1 MRKHFSI
8 FALLLCSFAS
18 LLGQAE
24 KGSVVEVV
32 IGKAEYKSG
41 DQVLPVTKGIS
52 IKDGDTIVTGL
63 GQMVILRL
71 ENGGQLVVYEK
82 SEMTMKSKEG
92 DAAKSILDLDTGFLW
107 VRVPKLKKD
116 SSFSVDMP
124 GASAGIQRDC
134 LQRLRYG
141 EKGKPSLRLRRRSE
155 GDQPQGRGSNF
166 ETRPTAQGRFQ
177 RAHGKTGTRPKVS
190 QASRKKYLNLPK
202 LPPRRLFAGR
212 TLLETSTCTSRQLCC
227 FDKNNLHR

>member
-1 MRKHFSI
+1 MRKLFAI
-8 FALLLCSFAS
+8 FALLLSSFDS

-24 KGSVVEVV
+24 KESVVEVV

-71 ENGGQLVVYEK
+71 SNGGQLVVYEK

-92 DAAKSILDLDTGFLW
+92 DAAKSILELDTGFLW

-124 GASAGIQRDC
+124 GATAGIRGTAFSASVTEKKESQVC
-134 LQRLRYG
+134 VCEG
-141 EKGKPSLRLRRRSE
+141 EVKVTNPKGEEAVLKQGQLLKVGSNAPMGKPGRDLKFLKHPVKSTLTCLNCH
-155 GDQPQGRGSNF
+155 QGGY
-166 ETRPTAQGRFQ
+166 
-177 RAHGKTGTRPKVS
+177 
-190 QASRKKYLNLPK
+190 SRDGLY
-202 LPPRRLFAGR
+202 
-212 TLLETSTCTSRQLCC
+212 
-227 FDKNNLHR
+227 

>member
-1 MRKHFSI
+1 MRKHFAI
-8 FALLLCSFAS
+8 FALLLSSFAS

-124 GASAGIQRDC
+124 SASAGIRGTAFSASVTENKESQVC
-134 LQRLRYG
+134 VCEG
-141 EKGKPSLRLRRRSE
+141 EVKVTNPKGEEAVLKQGQLLKVDSNAPMGKPGRDLKFLKHPVKSTLTCLNCH
-155 GDQPQGRGSNF
+155 QGGY
-166 ETRPTAQGRFQ
+166 
-177 RAHGKTGTRPKVS
+177 
-190 QASRKKYLNLPK
+190 SRDGLY
-202 LPPRRLFAGR
+202 
-212 TLLETSTCTSRQLCC
+212 
-227 FDKNNLHR
+227 

>member
-1 MRKHFSI
+1 MRKHFASI
-8 FALLLCSFAS
+8 ALLLSFFGS

-32 IGKAEYKSG
+32 IGKVEYKSG
-41 DQVLPVTKGIS
+41 DQVLPVTKGIT

-71 ENGGQLVVYEK
+71 SNGGQLVVYEK

-92 DAAKSILDLDTGFLW
+92 DAAKSILELDTGFLW

-124 GASAGIQRDC
+124 GATAGIRGTAFSASVTEKKESQVC
-134 LQRLRYG
+134 VCEG
-141 EKGKPSLRLRRRSE
+141 EVKVTNPKGEEAVLKQGQLLKVDSDAPMGKPGRDLKFLKHPVKSTLTCLNCH
-155 GDQPQGRGSNF
+155 QGGY
-166 ETRPTAQGRFQ
+166 
-177 RAHGKTGTRPKVS
+177 
-190 QASRKKYLNLPK
+190 SRDGLY
-202 LPPRRLFAGR
+202 
-212 TLLETSTCTSRQLCC
+212 
-227 FDKNNLHR
+227 

>member
-1 MRKHFSI
+1 MRKHFAI
-8 FALLLCSFAS
+8 FALLLSSFAS

-116 SSFSVDMP
+116 SSFRVDMP
-124 GASAGIQRDC
+124 SASAGIRGTAFSASVTETKESQVC
-134 LQRLRYG
+134 VCEG
-141 EKGKPSLRLRRRSE
+141 EVKVTNPKGEEAVLKQGQLLKVDSNAPMGKPGRDLKFLKHPVKSTLTCLNCH
-155 GDQPQGRGSNF
+155 QGGY
-166 ETRPTAQGRFQ
+166 
-177 RAHGKTGTRPKVS
+177 
-190 QASRKKYLNLPK
+190 SRDGLY
-202 LPPRRLFAGR
+202 
-212 TLLETSTCTSRQLCC
+212 
-227 FDKNNLHR
+227 

>member
-82 SEMTMKSKEG
+82 SEMTMKSKKG

-124 GASAGIQRDC
+124 GASAGIRGTAFSASVTEKKESQVC
-134 LQRLRYG
+134 VCEG
-141 EKGKPSLRLRRRSE
+141 EVKVTNPKGEEATLKQGQLLKVGSNAPMGKPGRDLKFLKHPVKSTLTCLNCH
-155 GDQPQGRGSNF
+155 QGGY
-166 ETRPTAQGRFQ
+166 
-177 RAHGKTGTRPKVS
+177 
-190 QASRKKYLNLPK
+190 SRDGLY
-202 LPPRRLFAGR
+202 
-212 TLLETSTCTSRQLCC
+212 
-227 FDKNNLHR
+227 

>member
-1 MRKHFSI
+1 MRKHFASI
-8 FALLLCSFAS
+8 ALLLSFFGS

-41 DQVLPVTKGIS
+41 NQVLPLTKGLTV
-52 IKDGDTIVTGL
+52 KDGDTIITGL

-71 ENGGQLVVYEK
+71 SNGGQLVVYEK

-92 DAAKSILDLDTGFLW
+92 DAAKSILELDTGFLW

-124 GASAGIQRDC
+124 GASAGIRGTAFSASVTEKKESQVC
-134 LQRLRYG
+134 VCEG
-141 EKGKPSLRLRRRSE
+141 EVKVTNPKGEEAVLKQGELLKVGPNAPMGKPGRDLKFLKHPVKSTLTCLNCH
-155 GDQPQGRGSNF
+155 QGGY
-166 ETRPTAQGRFQ
+166 
-177 RAHGKTGTRPKVS
+177 
-190 QASRKKYLNLPK
+190 SRDGLY
-202 LPPRRLFAGR
+202 
-212 TLLETSTCTSRQLCC
+212 
-227 FDKNNLHR
+227 

>member
-1 MRKHFSI
+1 MRKHFAI
-8 FALLLCSFAS
+8 LAFLLGSFAS
-18 LLGQAE
+18 LLGQAG

-41 DQVLPVTKGIS
+41 DQVLPVTKGLT
-52 IKDGDTIVTGL
+52 IKDGDTIVTSH

-124 GASAGIQRDC
+124 SASAGIRGTSFSASVTENKESQVC
-134 LQRLRYG
+134 VCEG
-141 EKGKPSLRLRRRSE
+141 EVKVTNVKDEEAVLKQGQLLKIGSNAPMGKPEHDLKFLKHPRKNTLTCLNCH
-155 GDQPQGRGSNF
+155 QGGY
-166 ETRPTAQGRFQ
+166 
-177 RAHGKTGTRPKVS
+177 
-190 QASRKKYLNLPK
+190 SRDGLY
-202 LPPRRLFAGR
+202 
-212 TLLETSTCTSRQLCC
+212 
-227 FDKNNLHR
+227 

>member
-1 MRKHFSI
+1 MRKLFAT
-8 FALLLCSFAS
+8 FALLLCSFAN
-18 LLGQAE
+18 LLGQAG

-41 DQVLPVTKGIS
+41 DQVLPVTKGLT
-52 IKDGDTIVTGL
+52 IKDGDTIVTDL
-63 GQMVILRL
+63 GEMVILRL

-124 GASAGIQRDC
+124 GASAGIRGTAFSASVTEKKESQVC
-134 LQRLRYG
+134 VCEG
-141 EKGKPSLRLRRRSE
+141 EVKVTNPKGEEATLKQGQLLKVDPNAPMGKPGRDLKFLKHPVKSTLTCLNCH
-155 GDQPQGRGSNF
+155 QGGY
-166 ETRPTAQGRFQ
+166 
-177 RAHGKTGTRPKVS
+177 
-190 QASRKKYLNLPK
+190 SRDGLY
-202 LPPRRLFAGR
+202 
-212 TLLETSTCTSRQLCC
+212 
-227 FDKNNLHR
+227 

>member
-1 MRKHFSI
+1 MQKHFAI
-8 FALLLCSFAS
+8 FAVLLSFFGS
-18 LLGQAE
+18 LPGQTG

-107 VRVPKLKKD
+107 VRVPKLKKG
-116 SSFSVDMP
+116 SSFNVDMP
-124 GASAGIQRDC
+124 SASAGIRGTAFSASVTEKKESQVC
-134 LQRLRYG
+134 VCEG
-141 EKGKPSLRLRRRSE
+141 EVKVTNPKGEEATLKQGQLLKVDSNAPMGKPGRDLKFLKHPLKSTLTCLNCH
-155 GDQPQGRGSNF
+155 QGGY
-166 ETRPTAQGRFQ
+166 
-177 RAHGKTGTRPKVS
+177 
-190 QASRKKYLNLPK
+190 SRDGLY
-202 LPPRRLFAGR
+202 
-212 TLLETSTCTSRQLCC
+212 
-227 FDKNNLHR
+227 

>member
-1 MRKHFSI
+1 MRKHFASI
-8 FALLLCSFAS
+8 ALLLSFFGS

-32 IGKAEYKSG
+32 IGKVEYKSG
-41 DQVLPVTKGIS
+41 DQVLPVTKGIT

-71 ENGGQLVVYEK
+71 SNGGQLVVYEK

-92 DAAKSILDLDTGFLW
+92 DAAKSILELDTGFLW

-124 GASAGIQRDC
+124 DASAGIRGTAFSASVTEKKESQVC
-134 LQRLRYG
+134 VCEG
-141 EKGKPSLRLRRRSE
+141 EVKVTNPKGEEAVLKQGQLLKVDSDAPMGKPGRDLKFLKHPVKSTLTCLNCH
-155 GDQPQGRGSNF
+155 QGGY
-166 ETRPTAQGRFQ
+166 
-177 RAHGKTGTRPKVS
+177 
-190 QASRKKYLNLPK
+190 SRDGLY
-202 LPPRRLFAGR
+202 
-212 TLLETSTCTSRQLCC
+212 
-227 FDKNNLHR
+227 

>member
-1 MRKHFSI
+1 MRKLFAT
-8 FALLLCSFAS
+8 FALLLCSFAN
-18 LLGQAE
+18 LLGQAG

-41 DQVLPVTKGIS
+41 DQVLPVTKGLT
-52 IKDGDTIVTGL
+52 IKDGDTIVTDR

-124 GASAGIQRDC
+124 GASAGIRGTAFSASVTEKKESQVC
-134 LQRLRYG
+134 VCEG
-141 EKGKPSLRLRRRSE
+141 EVKVTNPKGEEATLKQGQLLKVDPNAPMGKPGRDLKFLKHPVKSTLTCLNCH
-155 GDQPQGRGSNF
+155 QGGY
-166 ETRPTAQGRFQ
+166 
-177 RAHGKTGTRPKVS
+177 
-190 QASRKKYLNLPK
+190 SRDGLY
-202 LPPRRLFAGR
+202 
-212 TLLETSTCTSRQLCC
+212 
-227 FDKNNLHR
+227 

>member
-1 MRKHFSI
+1 MRKHFAI

-18 LLGQAE
+18 LPGQAG

-32 IGKAEYKSG
+32 IGKAKYKSD
-41 DQVLPVTKGIS
+41 DQVLPVKKGLT

-124 GASAGIQRDC
+124 GASAGIRGTAFSASVTEKKESQVC
-134 LQRLRYG
+134 VCEG
-141 EKGKPSLRLRRRSE
+141 EVKVTNPKGEEAVLKQGQLLKVDSNAPMGKPGRDLKFLKHPVKSTLTCLNCH
-155 GDQPQGRGSNF
+155 QGGY
-166 ETRPTAQGRFQ
+166 
-177 RAHGKTGTRPKVS
+177 
-190 QASRKKYLNLPK
+190 SRDGLY
-202 LPPRRLFAGR
+202 
-212 TLLETSTCTSRQLCC
+212 
-227 FDKNNLHR
+227 

>member
-18 LLGQAE
+18 LLGQAG

-41 DQVLPVTKGIS
+41 DQVLPVTKGLT
-52 IKDGDTIVTGL
+52 IKDGDTIVTDL

-124 GASAGIQRDC
+124 GASAGIRGTAFSASVTEKKESQVC
-134 LQRLRYG
+134 VCEG
-141 EKGKPSLRLRRRSE
+141 EVKVTNPKGEEAVLKQGQLLKVGSNAPMGKPGRDLKFLKHPVKSTLTCLNCH
-155 GDQPQGRGSNF
+155 QGGY
-166 ETRPTAQGRFQ
+166 
-177 RAHGKTGTRPKVS
+177 
-190 QASRKKYLNLPK
+190 SRDGLY
-202 LPPRRLFAGR
+202 
-212 TLLETSTCTSRQLCC
+212 
-227 FDKNNLHR
+227 

>member
-1 MRKHFSI
+1 MRKLFAI
-8 FALLLCSFAS
+8 FALLLSSFAS

-116 SSFSVDMP
+116 SSFRVDMP
-124 GASAGIQRDC
+124 SASAGIRGTAFSASVTETKESQVC
-134 LQRLRYG
+134 VCEG
-141 EKGKPSLRLRRRSE
+141 EVKVTNPKGEEAVLKQGQLLKVDSNAPMGKPGRDLKFLKHPVKSTLTCLNCH
-155 GDQPQGRGSNF
+155 QGGY
-166 ETRPTAQGRFQ
+166 
-177 RAHGKTGTRPKVS
+177 
-190 QASRKKYLNLPK
+190 SRDGLY
-202 LPPRRLFAGR
+202 
-212 TLLETSTCTSRQLCC
+212 
-227 FDKNNLHR
+227 